1 MALNSTLPVDP
12 ATVGLLVALGVVFII
27 GFKVVR
33 TVISTVV
40 VSAFC
45 GGFYIASAVLLDY
58 TLTVNRVLQFAVLGS
73 SLYFGFKLISGTYD
87 FASSAVRVPL
97 KVFSAITYPLR
108 KVAAALTS
116 RQGDEDDD

>member
-1 MALNSTLPVDP
+1 MALSSALPVDP

-58 TLTVNRVLQFAVLGS
+58 NLTVSRVLQFAVLGS

-87 FASSAVRVPL
+87 FASSAVKVPL
-97 KVFSAITYPLR
+97 KAFSAITYPFR
-108 KVAAALTS
+108 KLVAALTI
-116 RQGDEDDD
+116 RQGDEDKD